1 MPAMPAM
8 PMPKMPAIDAID
20 PAAQPEAPEA
30 ALWFVMEQ
38 LQDRIANVE
47 KLVRKVESLEAQS
60 RRLRER
66 LEYVRMCNSVTAT
79 TPPQH

>member
-1 MPAMPAM
+1 M

-20 PAAQPEAPEA
+20 PAAQPEA

-79 TPPQH
+79 TATTALID